1 MDEYLEKEDCGEAS
15 SQKAVEGEN
24 DSITLDNHDIV
35 IRAVDR
41 EEKLLELLNAMESK
55 KLRPTDLFKNGFV
68 SKSSFYR
75 AAKARK
81 EGRDICR
88 IGRPPILNKRNK
100 TTFLSKIKDKIQLGA
115 FPCARQVKDIAI
127 EVIAEDQHKPT
138 QSIHVCRTWP
148 YSFIKS
154 NEDLFFVHP
163 IHLPA
168 ARAAHSTKECLFPWF
183 EKVRHL
189 YNEHQYKSEL
199 IFNLDEVFITTPE
212 VKPSLVVASNKNDV
226 YMTPEPS
233 LPAGISGLFLVSA
246 DGVSY
251 PAIFKIRAKKLPK
264 EYSDATEHSL
274 RFTVDDTPSMTA
286 ESFRFFFEKA
296 IVPFMIQRRKFVKC
310 EEEHCLLF
318 MDSLAAH
325 LSRNIIQCAKDNRV
339 DLCFPPSH
347 TSHLV
352 QPLDLYVNANF
363 KNSLRITDYET
374 HEPNASSARRNF
386 VLKLRTALYAAFSPS
401 TITASFRDAGIWPFN
416 PDIVLSKLP
425 EKKPEWAKVSSKI
438 MDPQLPYFNGR
449 IFLSTDPM
457 APYDDGVHPYFFNFH
472 V

>member
-1 MDEYLEKEDCGEAS
+1 MDEYLEKEDRGEDS

-24 DSITLDNHDIV
+24 DSMTLDNHDIV
-35 IRAVDR
+35 INAVDR
-41 EEKLLELLNAMESK
+41 EEKLLELLDAMESM
-55 KLRPTDLFKNGFV
+55 KLRPSDLFKNGLV
-68 SKSSFYR
+68 SKSSFCR

-81 EGRDICR
+81 EG
-88 IGRPPILNKRNK
+88 
-100 TTFLSKIKDKIQLGA
+100 SA
-115 FPCARQVKDIAI
+115 FPCARQVKDLAI

-138 QSIHVCRTWP
+138 QSFHVCRTLP

-189 YNEHQYKSEL
+189 YYEHQFKSEL

-226 YMTPEPS
+226 CMTPEPS
-233 LPAGISGLFLVSA
+233 LPAGISGLFMVSA

-286 ESFRFFFEKA
+286 ESSGSFSKKRLFR
-296 IVPFMIQRRKFVKC
+296 
-310 EEEHCLLF
+310 L
-318 MDSLAAH
+318 
-325 LSRNIIQCAKDNRV
+325 
-339 DLCFPPSH
+339 
-347 TSHLV
+347 
-352 QPLDLYVNANF
+352 
-363 KNSLRITDYET
+363 
-374 HEPNASSARRNF
+374 
-386 VLKLRTALYAAFSPS
+386 
-401 TITASFRDAGIWPFN
+401 
-416 PDIVLSKLP
+416 
-425 EKKPEWAKVSSKI
+425 
-438 MDPQLPYFNGR
+438 
-449 IFLSTDPM
+449 
-457 APYDDGVHPYFFNFH
+457 
-472 V
+472 

>member
-1 MDEYLEKEDCGEAS
+1 MEEFLEKEDSGEDS
-15 SQKAVEGEN
+15 SQKDVEGED
-24 DSITLDNHDIV
+24 DSMMLYNHV
-35 IRAVDR
+35 IETNAVDR
-41 EEKLLELLNAMESK
+41 EEKLLELLDAMESK
-55 KLRPTDLFKNGFV
+55 KLRPTDLFKNGLV
-68 SKSSFYR
+68 TKSSLYR

-81 EGRDICR
+81 EGRDICK
-88 IGRPPILNKRNK
+88 IGRPPILNKRSK
-100 TTFLSKIKDKIQLGA
+100 ATFFTKIKDKIQLGA
-115 FPCARQVKDIAI
+115 FPCARQARDIAI
-127 EVIAEDQHKPT
+127 EVISEDQHKPT
-138 QSIHVCRTWP
+138 QSIQVCRTWP

-183 EKVRHL
+183 EKVKHL
-189 YNEHQYKSEL
+189 YDEHRYKSQL
-199 IFNLDEVFITTPE
+199 IFNLDEVFITTTE
-212 VKPSLVVASNKNDV
+212 VKPSLVVASNKKDAC
-226 YMTPEPS
+226 MTPEPS
-233 LPAGISGLFLVSA
+233 LPSGISGLFMVSA

-286 ESFRFFFEKA
+286 ESFQFFFEKA

-325 LSRNIIQCAKDNRV
+325 LSRNIIQCAKDNSI

-386 VLKLRTALYAAFSPS
+386 VLKLRTALHAAFSPS

-416 PDIVLSKLP
+416 PDIVLS
-425 EKKPEWAKVSSKI
+425 
-438 MDPQLPYFNGR
+438 
-449 IFLSTDPM
+449 
-457 APYDDGVHPYFFNFH
+457 
-472 V
+472 

>member
-1 MDEYLEKEDCGEAS
+1 MDEYLEKEDCGEDS
-15 SQKAVEGEN
+15 SQKDVEGED
-24 DSITLDNHDIV
+24 DSMTLDNNDIE
-35 IRAVDR
+35 INAVDR
-41 EEKLLELLNAMESK
+41 EEKLLELLDAMESK
-55 KLRPTDLFKNGFV
+55 KLRPT
-68 SKSSFYR
+68 
-75 AAKARK
+75 
-81 EGRDICR
+81 
-88 IGRPPILNKRNK
+88 
-100 TTFLSKIKDKIQLGA
+100 
-115 FPCARQVKDIAI
+115 
-127 EVIAEDQHKPT
+127 EVISEDQHKPT
-138 QSIHVCRTWP
+138 QSTHVCRTWP

-183 EKVRHL
+183 EKVKHL
-189 YNEHQYKSEL
+189 FDEHRYKSQS

-212 VKPSLVVASNKNDV
+212 VKPSLVVTSNKKDAC
-226 YMTPEPS
+226 MTPEPS
-233 LPAGISGLFLVSA
+233 LPAGVSGLFMVSA

-274 RFTVDDTPSMTA
+274 RFTVDNTPSMTT

-296 IVPFMIQRRKFVKC
+296 IVLFMIQRRKFVKSK
-310 EEEHCLLF
+310 EEHCSLF

-325 LSRNIIQCAKDNRV
+325 LSRNIIQCAKDNRI
-339 DLCFPPSH
+339 DLCFPSSH

-352 QPLDLYVNANF
+352 QPLDLYVNTNF

-374 HEPNASSARRNF
+374 HESNASSARRNF
-386 VLKLRTALYAAFSPS
+386 VLKLRTALHAAFSPS

-416 PDIVLSKLP
+416 PDVVLSKLP